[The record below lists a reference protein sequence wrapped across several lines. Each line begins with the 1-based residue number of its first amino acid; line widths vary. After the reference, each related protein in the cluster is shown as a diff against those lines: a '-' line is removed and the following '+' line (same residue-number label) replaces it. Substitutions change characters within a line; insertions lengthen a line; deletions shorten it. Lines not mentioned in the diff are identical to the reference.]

1 MRAALAI
8 FIFLVMGVIAYY
20 AYTGQVSTS
29 NTDNDPSGDTNEN
42 AIARQTFKELIADKP
57 ELYVAE
63 RIFTI
68 QSSKEWDGNVRKKVN
83 TKTYPIKNTYP
94 RMLLLEALNAAEDD
108 GVVSNWDYVDE
119 NTFKLSINDNWK
131 EFKVDV
137 AKQKYQAFKNQ

>member
-119 NTFKLSINDNWK
+119 NTFKLIINDNWK

>member
-29 NTDNDPSGDTNEN
+29 NTDNDLKGEPDEN
-42 AIARQTFKELIADKP
+42 QIARQTFKELIADKP

-68 QSSKEWDGNVRKKVN
+68 QSSKEWDGNVRKKV
-83 TKTYPIKNTYP
+83 TPRHFPIKNTYP
-94 RMLLLEALNAAEDD
+94 KMLLLEALNAAEDD

-119 NTFKLSINDNWK
+119 NTFKLFVNDNWK
-131 EFKVDV
+131 EYKVDV
-137 AKQKYQAFKNQ
+137 SKQKYQAFKNQ

>member
-29 NTDNDPSGDTNEN
+29 NTDNDPSGDTYEN